1 MTTNE
6 IAEAVQCGR
15 ADVLKLWKAIRR
27 FAIKQGLRWLRAL
40 DGKGGSTLDD
50 LEQCAFLAMLEALE
64 RWNIDSGSFLNWYA
78 LQLRT
83 AYQTAMG
90 VRTKRDKQ
98 DPINSALPLDEPLT
112 DREGDSFTIADVTPD
127 PEAEAAFDLADVRY
141 AVQSALA
148 AIPADERRAVIAEF
162 WYGAKPDVKL
172 RRSAFKHLRHPSI
185 SKNLRAYLQ

>member
-1 MTTNE
+1 MATNE
-6 IAEAVQCGR
+6 IAAAVQCGQ
-15 ADVLKLWKAIRR
+15 ADVLELWQAVRR

-40 DGKGGSTLDD
+40 DGKGGATLDD
-50 LEQCAFLAMLEALE
+50 LEQCAFLAMLDALE
-64 RWNIDSGSFLNWYA
+64 SWNIDSGSFIGWYA
-78 LQLRT
+78 YQLRT
-83 AYQTAMG
+83 EYQTAMG

-127 PEAEAAFDLADVRY
+127 PDAEVAFDLADIRF
-141 AVQSALA
+141 AVWNALA
-148 AIPADERRAVIAEF
+148 AIPENERQAIIAEF

-185 SKNLRAYLQ
+185 SKNLRAFL

>member
-6 IAEAVQCGR
+6 IAEAVQCGQ

-185 SKNLRAYLQ
+185 SKNLRVYL

>member
-6 IAEAVQCGR
+6 IAEAVQCGQ

-127 PEAEAAFDLADVRY
+127 PEAEAAFNLADVRY

-185 SKNLRAYLQ
+185 SKNLRVYL

>member
-6 IAEAVQCGR
+6 IAEAVQCGQ

-185 SKNLRAYLQ
+185 SKNLRAYL

>member
-1 MTTNE
+1 MATNE
-6 IAEAVQCGR
+6 IAAAVQCGQ
-15 ADVLKLWKAIRR
+15 ADVLKLWKEVRR

-40 DGKGGSTLDD
+40 DGKGGATLDD
-50 LEQCAFLAMLEALE
+50 LEQCAFLAMLDALE
-64 RWNIDSGSFLNWYA
+64 SWNIDSGSFIGWYA
-78 LQLRT
+78 YQLRT
-83 AYQTAMG
+83 AYQMAMG

-127 PEAEAAFDLADVRY
+127 LDAEAAFDLADIRF
-141 AVQSALA
+141 AVWNALA
-148 AIPADERRAVIAEF
+148 AIPENERQAIIAEF

-185 SKNLRAYLQ
+185 SKNLRAFL

>member
-6 IAEAVQCGR
+6 IAEAVQCGQ

-50 LEQCAFLAMLEALE
+50 LEQCAFLAMLDALE
-64 RWNIDSGSFLNWYA
+64 SWNIDSSSFVTWYMF
-78 LQLRT
+78 QLRT

-127 PEAEAAFDLADVRY
+127 PDAEAAFNLADVRY

-162 WYGAKPDVKL
+162 WYGAKPDTKL

-185 SKNLRAYLQ
+185 SKNLRVYL

>member
-6 IAEAVQCGR
+6 IAEAVQCGQ

-127 PEAEAAFDLADVRY
+127 PEAEAAFDLAAVRY

-185 SKNLRAYLQ
+185 SKNLRVYL

>member
-1 MTTNE
+1 MTTDE
-6 IAEAVQCGR
+6 IAAAVQCGR

-148 AIPADERRAVIAEF
+148 AIPADERLAVIAEF

-185 SKNLRAYLQ
+185 SKNLRVYL

>member
-6 IAEAVQCGR
+6 IAEAVQCGQ

-64 RWNIDSGSFLNWYA
+64 RWNINSGSFLNWYA

-148 AIPADERRAVIAEF
+148 AIPADERQAIIAEF
-162 WYGAKPDVKL
+162 WYGAKPGVKL

-185 SKNLRAYLQ
+185 SKNLRVYL

>member
-6 IAEAVQCGR
+6 IAEAVQCGQ

-50 LEQCAFLAMLEALE
+50 LEQCAFLDMLEALE

-185 SKNLRAYLQ
+185 SKNLRVYL

>member
-6 IAEAVQCGR
+6 IAEAVQCGQ

-50 LEQCAFLAMLEALE
+50 LEQCAFLAMLDALE
-64 RWNIDSGSFLNWYA
+64 SWNIDSSSFVTWYKY
-78 LQLRT
+78 QLRT
-83 AYQTAMG
+83 EYQTAMG

-112 DREGDSFTIADVTPD
+112 DREGDSFTIADITPD
-127 PEAEAAFDLADVRY
+127 PDAEAAFDRADVRY

-162 WYGAKPDVKL
+162 WYGAKPDSKL

-185 SKNLRAYLQ
+185 SQNLRAYL

>member
-1 MTTNE
+1 M
-6 IAEAVQCGR
+6 
-15 ADVLKLWKAIRR
+15 KLWKEVRR

-40 DGKGGSTLDD
+40 DGKGGATLDD
-50 LEQCAFLAMLEALE
+50 LEQCAFLAMLDALE
-64 RWNIDSGSFLNWYA
+64 SWNIDSGSFIGWYA
-78 LQLRT
+78 YQLRT

-112 DREGDSFTIADVTPD
+112 DQEGDSFTIADVTPD
-127 PEAEAAFDLADVRY
+127 PDAEVAFDLADVRY

-185 SKNLRAYLQ
+185 SKNLRAYL